1 MLWSITPT
9 FQELMTM
16 KIVFALLLVFHG
28 LIHLSGT
35 AKAFGFAD
43 LPQLTQQINKPMGLV
58 WLCAA
63 VLFVATT
70 IALFAWPTRWWLIGA
85 AAIVVSQVAIVSSW
99 TDARFGTIAN
109 AIALVG
115 VIVGFASLGPGS
127 LRAEFERDVT
137 DGVRR
142 TAATP
147 LLNHADIAALPS
159 IVQRYVRASGAI
171 GQPRVQNFRAQF
183 HGRIRSGPT
192 ARWMPFTGVQYN
204 FFDAPSRLFYMDATM
219 FGIPVK
225 VLHRFVG
232 PSATMRV
239 KLAGLFPLVNAG
251 GPMMDKAETVTL
263 FNDLCVFA
271 PGALISPNI
280 TWREIDTNTVG
291 ATFTNLAHTVN
302 ATLHFSAAGELIDFV
317 ADGRGAQSADG
328 KSFVEM
334 RWSTPLRD
342 YRAFGVHRMASHGD
356 GVWHAPAGKFT
367 YLEFEIDEVEFSVGS
382 KRNRSGFVPLN

>member
-1 MLWSITPT
+1 
-9 FQELMTM
+9 M
-16 KIVFALLLVFHG
+16 KIVFALLLVLHG

-43 LPQLTQQINKPMGLV
+43 MPQLTQQISKPMGIV

-63 VLFVATT
+63 LLFVAT
-70 IALFAWPTRWWLIGA
+70 AVLLFAWPSRWWLIGA
-85 AAIVVSQVAIVSSW
+85 AAIIISQVAIASSW

-109 AIALVG
+109 VIVLAG
-115 VIVGFASLGPGS
+115 VIVGFASTGPGS
-127 LRAEFERDVT
+127 LRAEFERDVK

-142 TAATP
+142 TASTP
-147 LLNHADIAALPS
+147 LLRDVDIAALPAV
-159 IVQRYVRASGAI
+159 VQRYIRASGAI
-171 GQPRVQNFRAQF
+171 GQPRVQNFRAHF

-204 FFDAPSRLFYMDATM
+204 FFDAPARLFYMDATM

-251 GPMMDKAETVTL
+251 GPTMDKAETVTL

-271 PGALISPNI
+271 PGAWISPNI
-280 TWREIDTNTVG
+280 TWHEVDANTVR
-291 ATFTNLAHTVN
+291 ATFTNLAHTVSAILSFN
-302 ATLHFSAAGELIDFV
+302 AAGELIDFV

-342 YRAFGVHRMASHGD
+342 YRAFGVHRTASHGD

-367 YLEFEIDEVEFSVGS
+367 YLEFEIDEVEFNVGTTAH
-382 KRNRSGFVPLN
+382 RADVGPFN